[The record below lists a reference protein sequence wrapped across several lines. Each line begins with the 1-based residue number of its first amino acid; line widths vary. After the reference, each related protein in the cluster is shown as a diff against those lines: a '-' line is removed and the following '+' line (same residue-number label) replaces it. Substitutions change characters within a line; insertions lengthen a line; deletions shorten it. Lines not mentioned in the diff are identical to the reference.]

1 MVKLLTTKQVVVRI
15 AIIVAA
21 AEFLIMTALKVIPH
35 GAGPY
40 SEAALDTALL
50 AMLSAPAIY
59 IWVIKPFA
67 GARDAALDQV
77 RQLANV
83 DPLTQLANRRLLSK
97 HLEKAIASIVR
108 HRIFGALLLLDLDGF
123 KPVNDAHGHDAGD
136 AILVEVAK
144 RMQTITRSEDIVSR
158 VGGDEFV
165 VLICHLDAD
174 ERTARDKAA
183 LIASKLIHLVNEP
196 YEFHGKTLRVG
207 ASIGI
212 RILGFEGLATD
223 TAISE
228 ADIAMYRAKQAGGGC
243 AAFFEPNEDKH

>member
-1 MVKLLTTKQVVVRI
+1 MVKLLTTRQVIVRI
-15 AIIVAA
+15 ALIMAS
-21 AEFLIMTALKVIPH
+21 AEFLVMTALKVIPH
-35 GAGPY
+35 GAGTC

-50 AMLSAPAIY
+50 ALLSVPAVY

-67 GARDAALDQV
+67 NARDAALEQV

-108 HRIFGALLLLDLDGF
+108 HRIFGALLLMDLDRF
-123 KPVNDAHGHDAGD
+123 KPVNDAHGHNAGD
-136 AILVEVAK
+136 AVLIEVAK
-144 RMQTITRSEDIVSR
+144 RMQSITRSEDIVAR
-158 VGGDEFV
+158 VGGDEFL
-165 VLICHLDAD
+165 VLISHLDAD
-174 ERTARDKAA
+174 ERTARDKTA

-196 YEFHGKTLRVG
+196 YEFHGETLRVG

-212 RILGFEGLATD
+212 RLLGFEALATD

-228 ADIAMYRAKQAGGGC
+228 ADLAMYRAKQAGGGC
-243 AAFFEPNEDKH
+243 AVFFEPNEDKH